1 MPSATLAEATGNGL
15 YSGMTATDDTDELTK
30 LHPNHVTVTRIV
42 AAIWTAIVSAPLLAI
57 ETGQYFGAGEL
68 PVPQGAMAAA
78 VAVLFI
84 ILVGILPRRRYN
96 HRGYDIGEDRLRI
109 VRGYLF
115 RSDTIIP
122 FGRIQHIDVDQG
134 PLQRGYRLAT
144 LTVHTAGNHNSSVH
158 LPGLLHD
165 DAIAMREAI
174 RAHIKRDTL

>member
-1 MPSATLAEATGNGL
+1 
-15 YSGMTATDDTDELTK
+15 MTAIEDPDELTK
-30 LHPNHVTVTRIV
+30 LHPDHVTVTRIV
-42 AAIWTAIVSAPLLAI
+42 AAIWTAIVSGPLLAI
-57 ETGQYFGAGEL
+57 EAILYAGEAEL
-68 PVPQGAMAAA
+68 PVPQGAMLSV

-84 ILVGILPRRRYN
+84 LLVGILPKRRYN
-96 HRGYDIGEDRLRI
+96 HRGYHMGEDRLRI

-115 RSDTIIP
+115 HSDTIVP

-158 LPGLLHD
+158 LPGLLHEN
-165 DAIAMREAI
+165 AIHMREAI